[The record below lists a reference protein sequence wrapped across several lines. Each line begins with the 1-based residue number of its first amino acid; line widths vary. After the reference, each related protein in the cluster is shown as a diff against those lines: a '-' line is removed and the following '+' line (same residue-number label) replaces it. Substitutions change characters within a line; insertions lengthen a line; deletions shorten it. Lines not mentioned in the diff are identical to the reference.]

1 MTDAQRE
8 PFRDENGNKI
18 VFNAMRTVYGKNRN
32 QHYELVECVLAST
45 YRALTDRLAEVVE
58 GLRRINTLAVH
69 NRTDAF
75 DPTRWLIEIAEESQH
90 LSAQLE
96 AHRGGGLDG

>member
-1 MTDAQRE
+1 MTPQWA
-8 PFRDENGNKI
+8 
-18 VFNAMRTVYGKNRN
+18 
-32 QHYELVECVLAST
+32 YELFDEQPPTIPLQKHGIELVPQEVFSKD
-45 YRALTDRLAEVVE
+45 ALREVVE

-69 NRTDAF
+69 NHTDAF

-96 AHRGGGLDG
+96 AHRRGGLDG